1 MGMPRRAATK
11 VLWLAKGAALF
22 WGAALT
28 LALVLGVGTMA
39 LAAVPGD
46 PFKLGRTNTI
56 DNMTTLIGSASDT
69 LLRINNNG
77 GGPALDLRVEEG
89 EAPMNVNSATRVNEL
104 NADQLDGK
112 GAGDFL
118 QESTD
123 RNDFL
128 PIVTYNKDGSREVGQ
143 PNQYTRAVVA
153 CDRGDVA
160 LTGGYNFISTASTR
174 GYSVTQQRVIGSE
187 YFLHW
192 YSYDEDEGAEVVPN
206 VTCADLPPLR

>member
-1 MGMPRRAATK
+1 MIKEAGRR

-28 LALVLGVGTMA
+28 LALVVGVGTMA

-56 DNMTTLIGSASDT
+56 DNMSTLIGSASGT

-89 EAPMNVNSATRVNEL
+89 ASPMNVNSAARVDEL
-104 NADQLDGK
+104 NADQLDGN
-112 GAGDFL
+112 GAIDFL

-123 RNDFL
+123 RDDFL
-128 PIVTYNKDGSREVGQ
+128 PTRTYNKDGNDAEGQ
-143 PNQYTRAVVA
+143 SNQFTRAVA
-153 CDRGDVA
+153 SCDAGDKA
-160 LTGGYNFISTASTR
+160 LTGGYNFHSR
-174 GYSVTQQRVIGSE
+174 DFLVTQQRVIGAE
-187 YFLHW
+187 YIMHW
-192 YSYDEDEGAEVVPN
+192 YSTDEDVATDVTPN
-206 VTCADLPPLR
+206 VTCADFPPLR

>member
-1 MGMPRRAATK
+1 MIKEAGRR

-28 LALVLGVGTMA
+28 LALVVGVGTMA

-56 DNMTTLIGSASDT
+56 DNMSTLIGSASGT

-89 EAPMNVNSATRVNEL
+89 ASPMNVNSAARVDEL
-104 NADQLDGK
+104 NADQLDGN
-112 GAGDFL
+112 GAIDFL

-123 RNDFL
+123 RDDFL
-128 PIVTYNKDGSREVGQ
+128 PTRTYNKDGNDAEGQ
-143 PNQYTRAVVA
+143 SNQFTRAVA
-153 CDRGDVA
+153 SCDAGDKA
-160 LTGGYNFISTASTR
+160 LTGGYNFHSR
-174 GYSVTQQRVIGSE
+174 DFLVTQQRVIGAE
-187 YFLHW
+187 YIMHW
-192 YSYDEDEGAEVVPN
+192 YSTDEDVATNVTPN
-206 VTCADLPPLR
+206 VTCADFPPLR

>member
-1 MGMPRRAATK
+1 MIKEAGRK

-56 DNMTTLIGSASDT
+56 NNMTTLIGSASDT

-89 EAPMNVNSATRVNEL
+89 EAPMNVNSAARVDEL
-104 NADQLDGK
+104 NADQLDDK
-112 GAGDFL
+112 GASDFL

-123 RNDFL
+123 RDDFL
-128 PIVTYNKDGSREVGQ
+128 PNRTYLKTGTSVMGEPREIGS
-143 PNQYTRAVVA
+143 AVA
-153 CDRGDVA
+153 TCDAGDTA
-160 LTGGYNFISTASTR
+160 LTGGYIFSNYEFQVDRESVSHDE
-174 GYSVTQQRVIGSE
+174 YSLSWLNTNENIGS
-187 YFLHW
+187 
-192 YSYDEDEGAEVVPN
+192 AATPK
-206 VTCADLPPLR
+206 VTCADFPPLR